1 MSFFDTSK
9 HLERE
14 CVTFE
19 HPKSEREI
27 PGLDWKRERERERE
41 SETYPRTMLRSVL
54 TTGVAATTASFGLAV
69 GYGVALG
76 GECGGGGKSFGE
88 CGGCREKR
96 AHQTQRSSNASSSSP
111 SSSSSSSSVQTYDG
125 LAKTF
130 DSEVHFHELCTGIDL
145 LRRRLVGR
153 IGGGDVV
160 EVMCGTGRNVEK
172 YSYSEM
178 KTLTLTDASES
189 MVNETREK
197 IRAAAGKTNG
207 TQIKAERDDATKM
220 KHKSNSFDYAVMTFG
235 LCSTDNPEGVVKELA
250 RVVKPNGEILLL
262 EHGRPG
268 KGSIHDYWLSNI
280 LDKHVDTHEKK
291 WGCAW
296 NKDIE
301 KIVRGSV
308 VDTCDVVTFDRWHF
322 GTTSYIVLRKR
333 TST

>member
-1 MSFFDTSK
+1 
-9 HLERE
+9 
-14 CVTFE
+14 
-19 HPKSEREI
+19 
-27 PGLDWKRERERERE
+27 
-41 SETYPRTMLRSVL
+41 MLRSVL
-54 TTGVAATTASFGLAV
+54 ATGVAATTASVGLAV

-76 GECGGGGKSFGE
+76 GECGGKSFGE

-96 AHQTQRSSNASSSSP
+96 AHQTQRSSKCTIIIILS

-160 EVMCGTGRNVEK
+160 EVYVRHGRTEK

-220 KHKSNSFDYAVMTFG
+220 KHKSNSFDYAVMTPT
-235 LCSTDNPEGVVKELA
+235 L
-250 RVVKPNGEILLL
+250 
-262 EHGRPG
+262 
-268 KGSIHDYWLSNI
+268 
-280 LDKHVDTHEKK
+280 
-291 WGCAW
+291 
-296 NKDIE
+296 
-301 KIVRGSV
+301 
-308 VDTCDVVTFDRWHF
+308 FD
-322 GTTSYIVLRKR
+322 
-333 TST
+333 

>member
-1 MSFFDTSK
+1 
-9 HLERE
+9 
-14 CVTFE
+14 
-19 HPKSEREI
+19 
-27 PGLDWKRERERERE
+27 
-41 SETYPRTMLRSVL
+41 MLRSVL
-54 TTGVAATTASFGLAV
+54 ATGVAATTASVGLAV

-76 GECGGGGKSFGE
+76 GECGGKSFGE

-96 AHQTQRSSNASSSSP
+96 AHQTQRSSNASSSSSSP
-111 SSSSSSSSVQTYDG
+111 SSSSSSSSSVQTYDG

-301 KIVRGSV
+301 KIVRGKR

>member
-1 MSFFDTSK
+1 
-9 HLERE
+9 LE
-14 CVTFE
+14 
-19 HPKSEREI
+19 
-27 PGLDWKRERERERE
+27 KRERERERE
-41 SETYPRTMLRSVL
+41 RETYPRTMLRSVL
-54 TTGVAATTASFGLAV
+54 ATGVAATTASVGLAV

-76 GECGGGGKSFGE
+76 GECGGKSFGE

-96 AHQTQRSSNASSSSP
+96 AHQTQRSSNASSSSSSP
-111 SSSSSSSSVQTYDG
+111 SSSSSSSSSVQTYDG

>member
-1 MSFFDTSK
+1 
-9 HLERE
+9 
-14 CVTFE
+14 
-19 HPKSEREI
+19 
-27 PGLDWKRERERERE
+27 
-41 SETYPRTMLRSVL
+41 MLRSVL
-54 TTGVAATTASFGLAV
+54 ATGVAATTASVGLAV

-76 GECGGGGKSFGE
+76 GECGGKSFGE

-111 SSSSSSSSVQTYDG
+111 SSSSSSSSSVQTYDG

-207 TQIKAERDDATKM
+207 TQIKAEIDDATKM